1 MNRRPTLAAM
11 WYVEQENRSR
21 RRRLPGHILDYE
33 HTFVHSI
40 KDLMDGIAAGKSPA
54 PNFEHGYRRQTV
66 LAAVERSVESRAWV
80 RPEYGGL

>member
-11 WYVEQENRSR
+11 WYVDEENRSR

-33 HTFVHSI
+33 HTFVHTI
-40 KDLMDGIAAGKSPA
+40 KDLMDGIAAGKSRA
-54 PNFEHGYRRQTV
+54 PNFEDGYRCQAV
-66 LAAVERSVESRAWV
+66 LDAVERIAESRQWI